1 MEEVLDFRL
10 VVFTDGVVKEPG
22 LGAKKKGQNGN
33 SAPIKNPISYEKPRR
48 K

>member
-1 MEEVLDFRL
+1 MEEVLDFWL
-10 VVFTDGVVKEPG
+10 VVFTVGVVNQPEG
-22 LGAKKKGQNGN
+22 RAKKKGQNGN

>member
-1 MEEVLDFRL
+1 VYQE
-10 VVFTDGVVKEPG
+10 KER
-22 LGAKKKGQNGN
+22 GAVYKKEKGQNRN